1 MSVHVSRVSWIAAI
15 LLCLSLAGCVGGTS
29 APTQFYMLNPVS
41 QTALDPAR
49 ASTSSTVR
57 VSLDPVEVP
66 EYLNRPQIVTHLDRS
81 EYQLDEF
88 NQWMEPLGDNL
99 TRVIAE
105 NLSEI
110 LAADGIDIL
119 SMSRPVDTDYIVAV
133 QILRMDGKRGRDVV
147 LVARWS
153 LFDQTDNSLS
163 LTKRS
168 VIQETVSDDTY
179 QGFVLLQN
187 RMIES
192 LSREI
197 ADGIKP
203 VVLQRVGS

>member
-1 MSVHVSRVSWIAAI
+1 MNVHVSRFNWIAAV
-15 LLCLSLAGCVGGTS
+15 LLCLGLAGCIGGTS
-29 APTQFYMLNPVS
+29 APTQFYMLDPVS
-41 QTALDPAR
+41 PTSLDPAR
-49 ASTSSTVR
+49 VSKRPVVL

-66 EYLNRPQIVTHLDRS
+66 EYLNRPQIVTHLDRA

-88 NQWMEPLGDNL
+88 NRWMEPLGDNL

-105 NLSEI
+105 NLSEM

-119 SMSRPVDTDYIVAV
+119 SMSRPVETDYTVAV
-133 QILRMDGKRGRDVV
+133 QILRLDGRRGQDMV

-153 LFDQTDNSLS
+153 LFDQTDDSLS

-168 VIQETVSDDTY
+168 IIQETVNDDTF
-179 QGFVLLQN
+179 QGLVQLQN

-192 LSREI
+192 LSRAI
-197 ADGIKP
+197 ADVIKP
-203 VVLQRVGS
+203 IVLQRVGS

>member
-133 QILRMDGKRGRDVV
+133 QILRMDGKRGQDVV

>member
-1 MSVHVSRVSWIAAI
+1 MNVHVSRVSWIGAI
-15 LLCLSLAGCVGGTS
+15 LLCLSLAGCIGGTS
-29 APTQFYMLNPVS
+29 APTQFYMLDPVS
-41 QTALDPAR
+41 PTALDPAR

-57 VSLDPVEVP
+57 VSLEPVEVP
-66 EYLNRPQIVTHLDRS
+66 EYLNRPHIVTHLDRA
-81 EYQLDEF
+81 EYQFDEF

-99 TRVIAE
+99 TRVITE
-105 NLSEI
+105 NLSEM

-119 SMSRPVDTDYIVAV
+119 CMSRPVETDYTVAV
-133 QILRMDGKRGRDVV
+133 QILRMDGKRGQDMV

-153 LFDQTDNSLS
+153 LFDQADNSLS

-168 VIQETVSDDTY
+168 IIQETVSDDTY
-179 QGFVLLQN
+179 QGLVLLQN

-203 VVLQRVGS
+203 IVLAGAGS

>member
-81 EYQLDEF
+81 KYQLDEF

-119 SMSRPVDTDYIVAV
+119 SMSRPVETDYTVAV

-168 VIQETVSDDTY
+168 VIQETVSDDSY

>member
-1 MSVHVSRVSWIAAI
+1 MNICFVRFQWIAATI
-15 LLCLSLAGCVGGTS
+15 VCLTVAGCVGGRS

-81 EYQLDEF
+81 EYQLDDF

-105 NLSEI
+105 NLSEM

-119 SMSRPVDTDYIVAV
+119 SMSRPVETHYSVAV
-133 QILRMDGKRGRDVV
+133 QILRMDGKRGRDMV

-153 LFDQTDNSLS
+153 LFNQTDNSLS

-168 VIQETVSDDTY
+168 VIQETFSDDTY
-179 QGFVLLQN
+179 QGLVLLQN

-203 VVLQRVGS
+203 VVLQRIGS

>member
-1 MSVHVSRVSWIAAI
+1 MNVHVSRFNRIAAV
-15 LLCLSLAGCVGGTS
+15 LLCLGLAGCIGGTS
-29 APTQFYMLNPVS
+29 APTQFYMLDPVS
-41 QTALDPAR
+41 PTSLDPAR
-49 ASTSSTVR
+49 VSKRPVVR

-66 EYLNRPQIVTHLDRS
+66 EYLNRPQIVTHLDRA

-88 NQWMEPLGDNL
+88 HRWMEPLGDNL

-105 NLSEI
+105 NLSEM

-119 SMSRPVDTDYIVAV
+119 SMSRPVETDYTVAV
-133 QILRMDGKRGRDVV
+133 QILRLDGKRGQDMV

-153 LFDQTDNSLS
+153 LFDQTDDSLS

-168 VIQETVSDDTY
+168 IIQETVNDDTF
-179 QGFVLLQN
+179 QGLVQLQN

-192 LSREI
+192 LSRAI

-203 VVLQRVGS
+203 IVLPRVGS

>member
-1 MSVHVSRVSWIAAI
+1 MNVHVSKVNWIGAV
-15 LLCLSLAGCVGGTS
+15 LLFLSLAGCIGGTS
-29 APTQFYMLNPVS
+29 APTQFYMLDPVS
-41 QTALDPAR
+41 PTALDPAR

-99 TRVIAE
+99 TRVITE
-105 NLSEI
+105 NLSEM

-119 SMSRPVDTDYIVAV
+119 SMSRPVETDYTVAV
-133 QILRMDGKRGRDVV
+133 QILRMDGKRGQDMV

-153 LFDQTDNSLS
+153 LFDQADNSLL

-168 VIQETVSDDTY
+168 IIQETVSDDTY
-179 QGFVLLQN
+179 QGLVLLQN

-203 VVLQRVGS
+203 MVLKGAGS

>member
-1 MSVHVSRVSWIAAI
+1 MKFCFTRFQWIAVVFI
-15 LLCLSLAGCVGGTS
+15 CLTVAGCIGGKS
-29 APTQFYMLNPVS
+29 APTQFYMLNPVPLE
-41 QTALDPAR
+41 TASPPPVAGQPTVYIVLDPI
-49 ASTSSTVR
+49 
-57 VSLDPVEVP
+57 EVP
-66 EYLNRPQIVTHLDRS
+66 EYLNRPQIVTQLDRS

-88 NQWMEPLGDNL
+88 NRWMEPLGDNL

-105 NLSEI
+105 NLSEM

-119 SMSRPVDTDYIVAV
+119 SMSRPMEANYTVAV
-133 QILRMDGKRGRDVV
+133 QILRMDGKRGQDMV

-153 LFDQTDNSLS
+153 LFDQADNSLL

-168 VIQETVSDDTY
+168 IIQETVSDDTY
-179 QGFVLLQN
+179 QGLVLLQN

-203 VVLQRVGS
+203 MVLKGAGS

>member
-1 MSVHVSRVSWIAAI
+1 
-15 LLCLSLAGCVGGTS
+15 
-29 APTQFYMLNPVS
+29 MLNPVS

-81 EYQLDEF
+81 EYQLDDF

-105 NLSEI
+105 NLSEM

-119 SMSRPVDTDYIVAV
+119 SMSRPVETHYSVAV
-133 QILRMDGKRGRDVV
+133 QILRMDGKRGRDMV

-153 LFDQTDNSLS
+153 LFNQSDNSLS

-168 VIQETVSDDTY
+168 VIQETFSDDTY
-179 QGFVLLQN
+179 QGLVLLQN

-203 VVLQRVGS
+203 VVLQRVRS